1 MPTYDSNAT
10 EFMRYILPIIALC
23 LLGSC
28 SDAKKAQYHYKKAV
42 KFGLELV
49 QDSDTIRIIS
59 VDSVPVVVNDT
70 IIWEKVIRTKDTI
83 INFKNI
89 YVPKTKWQTRI
100 EYRYKTKV
108 LKQEVLKYKY
118 IYKEAKIQKAKTN
131 WLLFFIGFG
140 CGIALFFILRLLDKL
155 YNPFK

>member
-1 MPTYDSNAT
+1 
-10 EFMRYILPIIALC
+10 MRYIIPIIALC

-42 KFGLELV
+42 KFGL
-49 QDSDTIRIIS
+49 SIA
-59 VDSVPVVVNDT
+59 NDT
-70 IIWEKVIRTKDTI
+70 IKINTIDSFAVIRNDTLIYEKFITTKDTI
-83 INFKNI
+83 IEI
-89 YVPKTKWQTRI
+89 LEMPKTRYQTRI

-108 LKQEVLKYKY
+108 LKQDVLKYKY
-118 IYKEAKIQKAKTN
+118 IYKEAKEQRKEVQLTKAKTN

-155 YNPFK
+155 YNPFKKL